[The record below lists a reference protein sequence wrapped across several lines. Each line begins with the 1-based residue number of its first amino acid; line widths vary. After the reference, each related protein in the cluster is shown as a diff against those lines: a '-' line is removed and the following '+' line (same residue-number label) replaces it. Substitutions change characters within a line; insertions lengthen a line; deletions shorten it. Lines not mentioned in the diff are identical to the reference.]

1 MRLFRTKSILLASAV
16 LLAAVPVL
24 AAQYPGHPKTTPD
37 INAADVS
44 ARDKAISDDAF
55 EGRGPGT
62 ENGEAAAQWI
72 ADELKRM
79 GIAPA
84 NHGSYF
90 QDVPAVNIALDAKAS
105 HFEFDTPKG
114 AIVPSFPDKTVY
126 WTPQFAGNE
135 VKVDKSQV
143 VFVGYGVVAPEYH
156 WDDYAGMDVKGK
168 TVVILINDPGGE
180 DANPDPKFFKG
191 KAMTYYGRWTYKY
204 EEAARHGAVAAIIVH
219 ETYPAAYGWQ
229 VVRNSNS
236 GRKSWLDNADKDA
249 GMVPIQGWIT
259 LDTAQDL
266 FTRAG
271 LDYATLK
278 AAANKQGFK
287 AVPLTGETLTVD
299 AHSTVSHFKT
309 RNVAGIIPGAAH
321 PGDVLIYS
329 AHWDHLG
336 IKPDVAGPD
345 KIYNGAVDNGM
356 GVSSVLELAE
366 KFKSEPA
373 PKRSVGFL
381 FWTMEE
387 QGLLGSE
394 YFAEHPL
401 WPKDHIVGVINT
413 DANGPQ
419 PVAHDMS
426 LPGNGQSHLEDYL
439 AAALKDQGRVVS
451 PDPQPEK
458 GGFFRSDHFSLAKQG
473 IPAISPGGGQ
483 DLVVGG
489 PAAGKAL
496 ADDYTD
502 HHDHQPSDEWKAD
515 WDLSGPI
522 LDLKALYAMGVTLAN
537 SDDWPGWYDGSE
549 FKAARDATMA
559 NKK

>member
-1 MRLFRTKSILLASAV
+1 MRFARNL
-16 LLAAVPVL
+16 LLAAAALAVAAPVF

-37 INAADVS
+37 ITAADLS

-62 ENGEAAAQWI
+62 VNGEAAAQWI
-72 ADELKRM
+72 ADELKRI

-90 QDVPAVNIALDAKAS
+90 QDVPAVNITLDAAKS
-105 HFEFDTPKG
+105 SFRFDTPKG
-114 AIVPSFPDKTVY
+114 AITPPFPDKTTY

-135 VKVDKSQV
+135 VKVDKSQL

-156 WDDYAGMDVKGK
+156 WNDYAGADVKGK
-168 TVVILINDPGGE
+168 TVIILINDPGGE
-180 DANPDPKFFKG
+180 DKNPDQKFFKG

-204 EEAARHGAVAAIIVH
+204 EEAARHGAAAAIIVH

-236 GRKSWLDNADKDA
+236 GAKSWLAAADKDMS
-249 GMVPIQGWIT
+249 MVPIEGWIT

-266 FTRAG
+266 FKRAG
-271 LDYATLK
+271 LNYETQK
-278 AAANKQGFK
+278 AAANKPGFK
-287 AVPLTGETLTVD
+287 AVPMAGETLTVD
-299 AHSTVSHFKT
+299 AHSTIKHLNT
-309 RNVAGIIPGAAH
+309 RNVAGIIPGSAH
-321 PGDVLIYS
+321 PDDVLIYS

-366 KFKSEPA
+366 KFKSKPA
-373 PKRSVGFL
+373 PKRSVAFL

-426 LPGNGQSHLEDYL
+426 LSGNGQSHLEDYL
-439 AAALKDQGRVVS
+439 AAALKAQGRVVS

-458 GGFFRSDHFSLAKQG
+458 GGFFRSDHFSLARQG

-489 PAAGKAL
+489 PVAGKAL

-502 HHDHQPSDEWKAD
+502 HRYHQPSDEWKAD
-515 WDLSGPI
+515 WDLSGPL
-522 LDLKALYAMGVTLAN
+522 LDLQALYMTGVALAN

-549 FKAARDATMA
+549 FKAARDAAMA